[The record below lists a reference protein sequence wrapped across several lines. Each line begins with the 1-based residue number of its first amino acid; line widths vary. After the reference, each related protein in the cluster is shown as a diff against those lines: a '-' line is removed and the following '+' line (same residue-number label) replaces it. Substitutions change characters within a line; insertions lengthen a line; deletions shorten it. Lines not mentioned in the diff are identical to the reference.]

1 MKERVNKENPL
12 YKVDRRPVSV
22 LPSITKIFKKLMQ
35 KHISNYL
42 SPYLRGYRKGFSS
55 QQAQQALIT
64 CQLVNKL

>member
-12 YKVDRRPVSV
+12 YKVNCRSVSV

-35 KHISNYL
+35 KCISNYL
-42 SPYLRGYRKGFSS
+42 SPYLRDYRKGFNW
-55 QQAQQALIT
+55 QQAQQALMT